1 MTNCKNSRSTTDAF
15 QPSLRGRLLQCAA
28 ASAAAWALVPTA
40 AHAAV
45 PPECDEQNAPNIITC
60 VVPAPDEVGPIE
72 VDQDNTTIVI
82 GDANT
87 PTTVLSNGVA
97 AIDLDGNG
105 AQTVIVNRESVV
117 SSLNDTAI
125 LLTGDGDLTIVTR
138 EGSFVAGTL
147 GSGAGIVAE
156 GAGNIQLTTEG
167 NVFGSTDGI
176 VSSNSGD
183 GSIIINATGQTTGQT
198 GFGIAVLNLDS
209 GTDVSI
215 DTVGGAVN
223 AGLRG
228 ILANNTGSG
237 RLDIATSDVTATS
250 DGSVGIVALN
260 EGTNLTINTRE
271 GSVVAELTGISA
283 VNTGTGLLSIL
294 TADVTAK
301 EGTAIEAS
309 NSEAGDFLRVHTR
322 AGTVTGRAGI
332 DAANLGSGSTI
343 VRTDNVFA
351 TDGDGIVVGTSGST
365 TTAEVS
371 TVNGVITARQHGI
384 FLSHS
389 GTGLAEIRTSDVT
402 SMESTGVRLFLDNPE
417 GAIIDT
423 TNGTVQA
430 GASGILVAQFGTGL
444 IDIDTADVIAAST
457 GISVDSETEAN
468 IDTTQGSVVAGGFGI
483 AVGANGDGGATIRTA
498 DVTSENGAAIR
509 IFGKAGDILILT
521 EDGSLNAATQGIN
534 VSQDGAGGVAIRS
547 ADITADTG
555 ILVESF
561 GDGVLVETSSGA
573 IDAATTGIVAGLGG
587 TGSLLIRTGD
597 VTGLSEDGIVAGTG
611 QTTNA
616 AFINTVEGAILGRQ
630 TGIDL
635 SHAGTG
641 QATVTTGDV
650 AGETGNGVSV
660 LSSSANVKIDTSAGD
675 VRGGIN
681 GVAAQMLNS
690 GSIEVV
696 TGDVE
701 SATGNGIVAGGS
713 GSDVAIDSRAGTVSA
728 GNTGIAALNSG
739 TGSASILSADV
750 VTTAGT
756 AVRLENAGTASLI
769 DTSAGDVTGA
779 TNGIVAAHGGSEG
792 VSVTTGHVTA
802 QSGFGVT
809 VGGGANGSGVMIDT
823 SAGSVTATSLGIAA
837 VNFGTGDLDVTT
849 GDVTSSEDTA
859 IQLTG
864 LASGNQLL
872 LDTTAGTVTGT
883 VNGIFVEHQG
893 SLGAVINTGDVTGSE
908 GAVLVSNQSA
918 DDLSITTGNLT
929 SANGTGLVAANSN
942 LSQDMM
948 IDTSGGAINAGGT
961 GITAISL
968 SSGSIEITSGDITAQ
983 LDGILFQTSGG
994 DAFITNAGAIE
1005 AGGFEIAAA
1014 DASVGAITIVN
1025 NGRIVGNIALGSDI
1039 DSVTN
1044 NGTFVATADSAFGAG
1059 EDIFSNA
1066 GTLAAQGT
1074 VAFTDLEQLTNGGE
1088 ITLVNGDASDALSLS
1103 GDYAGAGGQF
1113 SLDVALGA
1121 ASESDTLIVGG
1132 AATGT
1137 TTLNIALIDQPLSFG
1152 TTTVLVDAGEGT
1164 QGDAFA
1170 LAGGDLVT
1178 QGLLSF
1184 ALTFDADEND
1194 FLLGSAIGPSVFR
1207 PLKIAEGAQA
1217 LWHRSADAWAEHI
1230 DSSRHADHGERKP
1243 VWGQIYGATSE
1254 RDEQFSF
1261 VSGGFSQDIV
1271 LDYSHDFFGLQL
1283 GVEFGP
1289 GSVSEGAFFGA
1300 TAGYLSSQV
1309 GFESQADRIEYDV
1322 FNLGLY
1328 AGYRKDSF
1336 FAHGLAKY
1344 DFVNADVIDQTAG
1357 YTAEVDGGSI
1367 GARFA
1372 AGYRL
1377 DAGTFF
1383 VEPSVSLE
1391 YQSTDLDDF
1400 NALGADFDLANNDS
1414 LRGIA
1419 GVRLGGVSET
1429 KTGALL
1435 TYYGSA
1441 NAVHE
1446 FAGEGDVIVS
1456 SPASSITLTND
1467 PIGTYARFDLGL
1479 NIATKSSVTG
1489 FIEGNADIGSDY
1501 SSFGG
1506 RAGLRINF

>member
-1 MTNCKNSRSTTDAF
+1 MRTCKNSRSTTAAF
-15 QPSLRGRLLQCAA
+15 QTPLRGRLLQCAA
-28 ASAAAWALVPTA
+28 ASAAAWVLLPTA

-60 VVPAPDEVGPIE
+60 VVPEPDEVGPIE
-72 VDQDNTTIVI
+72 VNQDNTTIVI
-82 GDANT
+82 GDADS
-87 PTTVLSNGVA
+87 PTTVRSQLGRAILLS
-97 AIDLDGNG
+97 GNG
-105 AQTVIVNRESVV
+105 AQTVIVNRDSLVTTESQAGIRIDGVGTLSVV
-117 SSLNDTAI
+117 
-125 LLTGDGDLTIVTR
+125 TR
-138 EGSFVAGTL
+138 AGSFVSSTDNPINSYAIFALGEGDIQINAEGGLLGAAG
-147 GSGAGIVAE
+147 GVWAINSGAGSIAITAT
-156 GAGNIQLTTEG
+156 GPTTG
-167 NVFGSTDGI
+167 LNNFGISA
-176 VSSNSGD
+176 SNSNIGTD
-183 GSIIINATGQTTGQT
+183 IEINTVGGSVTGG
-198 GFGIAVLNLDS
+198 GFGIRADNE
-209 GTDVSI
+209 
-215 DTVGGAVN
+215 
-223 AGLRG
+223 
-228 ILANNTGSG
+228 GSG
-237 RLDIATSDVTATS
+237 NLFIKTSDVQSLQADSTAIFAENFGVDLGIDTTQ
-250 DGSVGIVALN
+250 GSV
-260 EGTNLTINTRE
+260 EGHA
-271 GSVVAELTGISA
+271 G
-283 VNTGTGLLSIL
+283 
-294 TADVTAK
+294 
-301 EGTAIEAS
+301 IEA
-309 NSEAGDFLRVHTR
+309 N
-322 AGTVTGRAGI
+322 
-332 DAANLGSGSTI
+332 NLGSGSLEILTG
-343 VRTDNVFA
+343 DVFA
-351 TDGDGIVVGTSGST
+351 SGADGILTATGLDST
-365 TTAEVS
+365 TTEIDTTA
-371 TVNGVITARQHGI
+371 GVIEAAGHGI
-384 FLSHS
+384 FASHS
-389 GTGLAEIRTSDVT
+389 GTGLISVT
-402 SMESTGVRLFLDNPE
+402 TASVSSENEAGVRLFLANE
-417 GAIIDT
+417 GGAVLDT
-423 TNGTVQA
+423 TTGTVQS
-430 GASGILVAQFGTGL
+430 GGSGILAAQFGTGL
-444 IDIDTADVIAAST
+444 IDIDTADVIAAQT
-457 GISVDSETEAN
+457 GISVDSQTEAD
-468 IDTTQGSVVAGGFGI
+468 IDTTQGSVLAGGFGI

-509 IFGKAGDILILT
+509 VFGTAGDILVLT
-521 EDGSLNAATQGIN
+521 EDGSLSAATEGVN

-561 GDGVLVETSSGA
+561 GNGLLIEASSGA
-573 IDAATTGIVAGLGG
+573 IDAATTGVVAGLGG

-701 SATGNGIVAGGS
+701 SATGNGIVAGGF
-713 GSDVAIDSRAGTVSA
+713 GSDVVIDSRAGTVSA

-837 VNFGTGDLDVTT
+837 VNSGTGDLDVTT

-859 IQLTG
+859 IQLMG

-872 LDTTAGTVTGT
+872 LDTTAGTVTGM

-1137 TTLNIALIDQPLSFG
+1137 TTLNIALTDQPLSFG

-1217 LWHRSADAWAEHI
+1217 LWHRSADAWAKHI

-1309 GFESQADRIEYDV
+1309 GFEGQADRIEYDA

-1400 NALGADFDLANNDS
+1400 NALGADFDLANDDS

-1489 FIEGNADIGSDY
+1489 FIEGNADIGSGY